1 MGPASRQIMEQMV
14 IEILKEADMEQITEF
29 KVRTMASER
38 LGIDLSDTDHKKFIR
53 GVVESFLLSTVEKTG
68 DVKEADSNVQ
78 GETRDQLVNIKKEAN
93 HQEGRVICQLSDKRR
108 VVIHELWGKTLVSI
122 RDFYQKDGKQLP
134 SATGISLARDQWGNF
149 RKSVPAIE
157 EAIKKMQAKIRSEVE
172 DEENGVVSD
181 SVTSPTEFVPTEPER
196 FNGKNYLYWAQ
207 KMEVFLK
214 QLKIEYVLSDACP
227 GVTLSPQAS
236 SEEISKVK
244 VAEQKWVH
252 DDHICRRHI
261 LSCLSDH
268 LYYQFS
274 KKTKSA
280 KELWEELKFV
290 YLYEEFGTKRLQVK
304 KYIEFQM
311 VDEKPILEQLQEFN
325 NIADS
330 VVASGMMIDDN
341 FHVSVIISKLPPS
354 WKDFCIKLTREE
366 YLSFGMLMDRITVE
380 EGVEGLRHQNKQ
392 GELSNSVDSR
402 LAKDFGPR
410 MREMKRPGMSWK
422 RRDSEMDGRI
432 IVCYN
437 CGRKG
442 HMTKDCWNRKFDKEI
457 SSKQIG
463 NRSTTP
469 GGDE

>member
-1 MGPASRQIMEQMV
+1 MGPASRQIVEQTV

-53 GVVESFLLSTVEKTG
+53 GVVESFLLSTVEQTG
-68 DVKEADSNVQ
+68 DGKEADSNVQ
-78 GETRDQLVNIKKEAN
+78 GETRDQLVNIKKEPN
-93 HQEGRVICQLSDKRR
+93 HEEGRVICQLSDKKR
-108 VVIHELWGKTLVSI
+108 VVIHEFRGKTLVSI

-134 SATGISLARDQWGNF
+134 SATGISLAREQWGNF
-149 RKSVPAIE
+149 RNSVPAIE
-157 EAIKKMQAKIRSEVE
+157 EAVKKMQAKIRSEVE
-172 DEENGVVSD
+172 DEEKGVVSD
-181 SVTSPTEFVPTEPER
+181 SVTSLTEFVPTEPER

-214 QLKIEYVLSDACP
+214 QIKIEYVLSDACP

-261 LSCLSDH
+261 LSCLSDN

-280 KELWEELKFV
+280 KELWEELKLV

-304 KYIEFQM
+304 RYIEFQM
-311 VDEKPILEQLQEFN
+311 VDEKPILEQVQEFN

-330 VVASGMMIDDN
+330 IVAAGMMIDDN

-366 YLSFGMLMDRITVE
+366 YLPFGMLMDRITFE
-380 EGVEGLRHQNKQ
+380 EEFRCQNKQ
-392 GELSNSVDSR
+392 GELSNTVDSR
-402 LAKDFGPR
+402 LAKGFGPR
-410 MREMKRPGMSWK
+410 MMKRPGMSWK
-422 RRDSEMDGRI
+422 RRDSEMDGKI

-437 CGRKG
+437 CGKKG

-457 SSKQIG
+457 SGKQ
-463 NRSTTP
+463 P
-469 GGDE
+469 GTVQQCPEEMHKVAL

>member
-1 MGPASRQIMEQMV
+1 MIQRNK
-14 IEILKEADMEQITEF
+14 L
-29 KVRTMASER
+29 
-38 LGIDLSDTDHKKFIR
+38 
-53 GVVESFLLSTVEKTG
+53 
-68 DVKEADSNVQ
+68 VK
-78 GETRDQLVNIKKEAN
+78 
-93 HQEGRVICQLSDKRR
+93 LSDKRR
-108 VVIHELWGKTLVSI
+108 VVIHEFRGKTLVSI

-134 SATGISLARDQWGNF
+134 SATGISLGRDQWGQF
-149 RKSVPAIE
+149 RKSFPAIE
-157 EAIKKMQAKIRSEVE
+157 EAVKKMQAQIRSEVE
-172 DEENGVVSD
+172 DQEKGVVSD
-181 SVTSPTEFVPTEPER
+181 SVTSPTEFVPTEPIR

-227 GVTLSPQAS
+227 SVTLSPQAS

-261 LSCLSDH
+261 LSCLSDN

-280 KELWEELKFV
+280 KELWEELKLV
-290 YLYEEFGTKRLQVK
+290 YLYEEFGTKRSQVK

-330 VVASGMMIDDN
+330 IVAAGMMIDDN

-354 WKDFCIKLTREE
+354 WKDFCIKLTHEE

-380 EGVEGLRHQNKQ
+380 EELRRQNKQ
-392 GELSNSVDSR
+392 GELSNSIDSS
-402 LAKDFGPR
+402 LAKGFGPR
-410 MREMKRPGMSWK
+410 IREMKRPGISWK
-422 RRDSEMDGRI
+422 RRDSEMDGKI

-437 CGRKG
+437 CGKKG

-457 SSKQIG
+457 SGKQIG
-463 NRSTTP
+463 NSSTTP
-469 GGDE
+469 GGDA